1 MIPLLLAACAPEP
14 CSLPT
19 DDTLGPL
26 TPWEEVFLAE
36 EGIPQSPSPAY
47 MTAEDGVPLA
57 YHDWVPEGWDGTGPV
72 VLLFH
77 GSSAYAEVYGVLG
90 RALAEEG
97 VYARLPD
104 LRGHGRSVCPRSG
117 CGDPETVDRAPADDG
132 VYWPGRPGDA
142 GDEDQL
148 VRDLTQH
155 LADLR
160 EAWPEA
166 RLHLA
171 GHSSG
176 GGLVSRAVERGAA
189 AMVDSVA
196 LIAPYTHA
204 DAAQV
209 RPEVRLDCP
218 EVAGTAYA
226 RVDLGALGAALRGDP
241 HRYVLSFEKGEL
253 ATDQDTLAYTWPMM
267 TGLATNDPTTS
278 WSAYT
283 VPLLVVVGEE
293 DALLDPTAWDS
304 VLERTPGPSQLW
316 RVPETSHIGLT
327 WSDEVGVGLAGWF
340 REGIAP

>member
-1 MIPLLLAACAPEP
+1 
-14 CSLPT
+14 
-19 DDTLGPL
+19 
-26 TPWEEVFLAE
+26 
-36 EGIPQSPSPAY
+36 
-47 MTAEDGVPLA
+47 
-57 YHDWVPEGWDGTGPV
+57 
-72 VLLFH
+72 
-77 GSSAYAEVYGVLG
+77 
-90 RALAEEG
+90 
-97 VYARLPD
+97 
-104 LRGHGRSVCPRSG
+104 
-117 CGDPETVDRAPADDG
+117 
-132 VYWPGRPGDA
+132 
-142 GDEDQL
+142 
-148 VRDLTQH
+148 
-155 LADLR
+155 
-160 EAWPEA
+160 
-166 RLHLA
+166 
-171 GHSSG
+171 
-176 GGLVSRAVERGAA
+176 
-189 AMVDSVA
+189 MVDSVA

-304 VLERTPGPSQLW
+304 VLERTPSPSHLW
-316 RVPETSHIGLT
+316 RVPETGHIGLT

-340 REGIAP
+340 RDGIAP